1 MVRLLHT
8 ADWQIGLTRRFLE
21 PEAQARF
28 SAARVE
34 AIRAVGR
41 VAAQQEC
48 DLVVVSGD
56 VFESNHLTGQT
67 VRRALE
73 ALRAVPVPVYLLP
86 GNHDPLDAAS
96 VYRSD
101 VFVQEC
107 PPHVHVLGTAGVHA
121 VAPRLELV
129 AAPWE
134 SKHPGRDLVG
144 EVLDGLPEGPAPDGV
159 ARVLVGHGGVDD
171 YDPQWR
177 DVATIRTSPLAAAL
191 DEGRIHY
198 VALGD
203 RHSRTAVAG
212 RDDIAYPGAPEPTR
226 ESEVDPGHVLVV
238 DVDPGRPQGDRVRV
252 VAHHVATWRFLVLER
267 EVDGDPDL
275 DALDDELRALD
286 PKERTVLF
294 LNLRGTLTVAQHARL
309 EELRERHRDHLGA
322 LVEREQ
328 HRQVV
333 VVSDDEVWRELGLGG
348 YLATAVDQMQEQAGA
363 GSPAGE
369 GAPVAEPCATSAR
382 SARAGDGGVSAAAA
396 GFVVGRADDDESARD
411 ALSLLYR
418 LSRSRS

>member
-1 MVRLLHT
+1 MVRILHT

-34 AIRAVGR
+34 AIRALGR
-41 VAAQQEC
+41 VAQEQGC
-48 DLVVVSGD
+48 ALVVVSGD

-101 VFVQEC
+101 VFTREC
-107 PPHVHVLGTAGVHA
+107 PPHVHVLDAAGVHE
-121 VAPRLELV
+121 VAPGLELV

-144 EVLDGLPEGPAPDGV
+144 EAVDLLPEGPAPDGV
-159 ARVLVGHGGVDD
+159 VRVVVGHGGVDD
-171 YDPQWR
+171 FDPQWR
-177 DVATIRTSPLAAAL
+177 DAATIRTASLAAAL
-191 DEGRIHY
+191 DEGRVHY

-212 RDDIAYPGAPEPTR
+212 REDIHYPGAPEPTR
-226 ESEVDPGHVLVV
+226 ETEVDPGHALVV
-238 DVDPGRPQGDRVRV
+238 DVDPGRAVGERVQV
-252 VAHHVATWRFLVLER
+252 TPHPVATWRFLVLER
-267 EVDGDPDL
+267 EVDTDADL
-275 DALDDELRALD
+275 DALDAELRGLVD
-286 PKERTVLF
+286 KDRTVLF

-322 LVEREQ
+322 MVEREQ

-348 YLATAVDQMQEQAGA
+348 YLAAAVDEMQSQALEQPQA
-363 GSPAGE
+363 PAP
-369 GAPVAEPCATSAR
+369 APAS
-382 SARAGDGGVSAAAA
+382 GD
-396 GFVVGRADDDESARD
+396 GFVVGRADDEESARD

>member
-34 AIRAVGR
+34 AIRALGR
-41 VAAQQEC
+41 VAQEQGC
-48 DLVVVSGD
+48 GFVVVSGD

-73 ALRAVPVPVYLLP
+73 ALREVPVPVYLLP

-101 VFVQEC
+101 VFVREC
-107 PPHVHVLGTAGVHA
+107 PPHVHVLHTAGVHE
-121 VAPRLELV
+121 VAPGVELV

-144 EVLDGLPEGPAPDGV
+144 EAVDLLPEGPAPAGV
-159 ARVLVGHGGVDD
+159 VRVVVGHGGVDD
-171 YDPQWR
+171 FDPQWR
-177 DVATIRTSPLAAAL
+177 DAATIRTAPLASAL
-191 DEGRIHY
+191 DEGRVHY

-203 RHSRTAVAG
+203 RHSRTPVAG
-212 RDDIAYPGAPEPTR
+212 REDLHYPGAPEPTR
-226 ESEVDPGHVLVV
+226 ETEVDPGQVLVV
-238 DVDPGRPQGDRVRV
+238 DIDPGLAATERVQV
-252 VAHHVATWRFLVLER
+252 TPHPVATWRFLVLER
-267 EVDGDPDL
+267 EVDTDADL
-275 DALDDELRALD
+275 DALDAELHDLAD
-286 PKERTVLF
+286 KDRTVLF

-309 EELRERHRDHLGA
+309 EELRERHGDRLGA

-328 HRQVV
+328 HHQVV
-333 VVSDDEVWRELGLGG
+333 VVSDDDVWRELGLGG
-348 YLATAVDQMQEQAGA
+348 YLAAAVDEMQTQAQTPT
-363 GSPAGE
+363 SR
-369 GAPVAEPCATSAR
+369 AEAR
-382 SARAGDGGVSAAAA
+382 SATRHDEGGGGDVTPTSRGGL
-396 GFVVGRADDDESARD
+396 VVGRADDDESARD

-418 LSRSRS
+418 LTRSRA

>member
-1 MVRLLHT
+1 MVRILHT

-34 AIRAVGR
+34 AIRALGR
-41 VAAQQEC
+41 VAQEQGC
-48 DLVVVSGD
+48 ALVVVSGD

-101 VFVQEC
+101 VFLREC
-107 PPHVHVLGTAGVHA
+107 PPHVHVLDAAGVHE
-121 VAPRLELV
+121 VVPGLELV

-134 SKHPGRDLVG
+134 SKHPGRDLVA
-144 EVLDGLPEGPAPDGV
+144 EAVDLLPEGPAPDGV
-159 ARVLVGHGGVDD
+159 VRVVVGHGGVDD
-171 YDPQWR
+171 FDPQWR
-177 DVATIRTSPLAAAL
+177 DAATIRTASLATAL
-191 DEGRIHY
+191 EQGRVHY

-212 RDDIAYPGAPEPTR
+212 REDIHYPGAPEPTR
-226 ESEVDPGHVLVV
+226 ETEVDPGQVLVV
-238 DVDPGRPQGDRVRV
+238 DVDPGRAAGERVQV
-252 VAHHVATWRFLVLER
+252 TPHPVATWRFLVLER
-267 EVDGDPDL
+267 EVDTDADL
-275 DALDDELRALD
+275 DALDAELRGLVD
-286 PKERTVLF
+286 KDRTVLF

-322 LVEREQ
+322 MVEREQ

-348 YLATAVDQMQEQAGA
+348 YLAAAVEEMQSQALEQPQV
-363 GSPAGE
+363 PA
-369 GAPVAEPCATSAR
+369 S
-382 SARAGDGGVSAAAA
+382 GDGL
-396 GFVVGRADDDESARD
+396 VVGRADDEESARD

>member
-1 MVRLLHT
+1 MVRILHT

-34 AIRAVGR
+34 AIRALGR
-41 VAAQQEC
+41 VAQEQGC
-48 DLVVVSGD
+48 ALVVVSGD

-96 VYRSD
+96 VYSSD
-101 VFVQEC
+101 VFTREC
-107 PPHVHVLGTAGVHA
+107 PPHVHVLDAAGVHE
-121 VAPRLELV
+121 VAPGLELV

-144 EVLDGLPEGPAPDGV
+144 EAVDLLPEGPAPDGV
-159 ARVLVGHGGVDD
+159 VRVVVGHGGVDD
-171 YDPQWR
+171 FDPQWR
-177 DVATIRTSPLAAAL
+177 DAATIRTASLAAAL
-191 DEGRIHY
+191 DEGRVHY

-212 RDDIAYPGAPEPTR
+212 REDIHYPGAPEPTR
-226 ESEVDPGHVLVV
+226 ETEVDPGHALVV
-238 DVDPGRPQGDRVRV
+238 DVDPGRAVGERVQV
-252 VAHHVATWRFLVLER
+252 TPHPVATWRFLVLER
-267 EVDGDPDL
+267 EVDTDADL
-275 DALDDELRALD
+275 DALDAELRGLVD
-286 PKERTVLF
+286 KDRTVLF

-322 LVEREQ
+322 MVEREQ

-348 YLATAVDQMQEQAGA
+348 YLAAAVDEMQSQALEQPQA
-363 GSPAGE
+363 PAP
-369 GAPVAEPCATSAR
+369 APAS
-382 SARAGDGGVSAAAA
+382 GD
-396 GFVVGRADDDESARD
+396 GFVVGRADDEESARD

>member
-1 MVRLLHT
+1 MRLLHT
-8 ADWQIGLTRRFLE
+8 ADWQIGMTRRFLE

-28 SAARVE
+28 GAARVE
-34 AIRAVGR
+34 AIRALGR
-41 VAAQQEC
+41 LAQEQGC
-48 DLVVVSGD
+48 ALVVVSGD

-101 VFVQEC
+101 VFVREC
-107 PPHVHVLGTAGVHA
+107 PPHVHVLDTAGA
-121 VAPRLELV
+121 REVAPGLELV

-144 EVLDGLPEGPAPDGV
+144 EAVDLLPEGPAPDGV
-159 ARVLVGHGGVDD
+159 VRVVVGHGGVDD
-171 YDPQWR
+171 VDPRWR
-177 DVATIRTSPLAAAL
+177 DAATIRTSSLAAAL
-191 DEGRIHY
+191 DEGRVHY

-212 RDDIAYPGAPEPTR
+212 RQDIHYPGAPEPTR
-226 ESEVDPGHVLVV
+226 ETEVDPGQVLVV
-238 DVDPGRPQGDRVRV
+238 DVDPGRAAGERVQV
-252 VAHHVATWRFLVLER
+252 TPHAVATWRFLVLER
-267 EVDGDPDL
+267 EVDTDADL
-275 DALDDELRALD
+275 DALDAELGGLVD
-286 PKERTVLF
+286 KDRTVLF
-294 LNLRGTLTVAQHARL
+294 LTLRGTVTVAQHARL
-309 EELRERHRDHLGA
+309 EDLRERHRDHLGA

-328 HRQVV
+328 HQQVV
-333 VVSDDEVWRELGLGG
+333 VVSDDDVWRELGLGG
-348 YLATAVDQMQEQAGA
+348 YLAAAVDEMQAQAQA
-363 GSPAGE
+363 QTPARAQASGE
-369 GAPVAEPCATSAR
+369 GL
-382 SARAGDGGVSAAAA
+382 
-396 GFVVGRADDDESARD
+396 VVGRADDDESARD